1 MRHGM
6 VTNTVAKEQEEAAD
20 IFDEDNRMNDTTQQQ
35 QEAVRKFTDGMN
47 QVNTVFQQSS
57 AQVQALEMLAL
68 CLFATH
74 PNPEGVRQMFD
85 ECSKR
90 ARVASERQT
99 AQEAGVFHETFC
111 GHLQRIADAMKAPE
125 AAPGLH

>member
-1 MRHGM
+1 MS
-6 VTNTVAKEQEEAAD
+6 
-20 IFDEDNRMNDTTQQQ
+20 DTTKQQ

-74 PNPEGVRQMFD
+74 PN
-85 ECSKR
+85 
-90 ARVASERQT
+90 
-99 AQEAGVFHETFC
+99 
-111 GHLQRIADAMKAPE
+111 ADRTTQSSNR
-125 AAPGLH
+125 